1 MQKFR
6 FLILFNLFVFF
17 FINLSVAQ
25 VKDNVLEKSVDSLK
39 AKPVKIPKKQ
49 VQKATDTLKPKYIN
63 PGKIAGRNAMIK
75 SLIIPGW
82 GQLYN
87 NQILVKDYKAKGETG
102 GHFWQKT
109 YTLGKIGVI
118 YTGFTLLTLSYID
131 NSNGYKVFLKEA
143 QYRTLNPG
151 QTENPDLV
159 RYTTSG
165 ITSNKDVFKRNK
177 QVIIFSMAAV
187 YLVNVADAYV
197 AARLHYF
204 NIDDNLSFKITPT
217 LLNAPNSMYG
227 FNAAPALK
235 FSLNL

>member
-1 MQKFR
+1 MQKYKV
-6 FLILFNLFVFF
+6 LLWCTLFIFF
-17 FINLSVAQ
+17 SINLAFGQVADTVSKKPADTIKTKTSTKLKNNQ
-25 VKDNVLEKSVDSLK
+25 TKS
-39 AKPVKIPKKQ
+39 I
-49 VQKATDTLKPKYIN
+49 DTLKPKYIN
-63 PGKIAGRNAMIK
+63 PGKVAGRSAMIK

-87 NQILVKDYKAKGETG
+87 NQILVRDYKAKGENG
-102 GHFWQKT
+102 GHFWQKA
-109 YTLGKIGVI
+109 YTLSKIGVI

-131 NSNGYKVFLKEA
+131 NSNGYRIFLKEA
-143 QYRTLNPG
+143 QYRSLNPG
-151 QTENPDLV
+151 KTENPDLV

-165 ITSNKDVFKRNK
+165 ITNNKDTFKRNK
-177 QVIIFSMAAV
+177 QVIIFSFAAV

-217 LLNAPNSMYG
+217 LINSSNGMYG
-227 FNAAPALK
+227 FNPAPALK